1 MYLLRVALPDRPGS
15 LGAVAS
21 ALGAAHADIN
31 AVEIVEKGAGR
42 AVDDFM
48 LTIPGDVRPDALVT
62 ACARV
67 PDVEVLWVS
76 FYPEHWGLHADLDV
90 LDAMAEQPERAEVL
104 LTDAAPAT
112 FHCSWALLV
121 DRDHGTVLHRSAL
134 APIGTQVPPGV
145 FGDLGTAH
153 VADLPADWH
162 DGWGEAAIAVAP
174 CRTGHSIVVG
184 RPGPEFRKAE
194 LARLRHLA
202 LMASEHEPATQ

>member
-1 MYLLRVALPDRPGS
+1 
-15 LGAVAS
+15 
-21 ALGAAHADIN
+21 
-31 AVEIVEKGAGR
+31 
-42 AVDDFM
+42 M
-48 LTIPGDVRPDALVT
+48 LTPARRRAARRAGHRLRTAL
-62 ACARV
+62 

-76 FYPEHWGLHADLDV
+76 FYPENWGLHADLDV

-121 DRDHGTVLHRSAL
+121 DRDRGMVLHRSAL

-174 CRTGHSIVVG
+174 CRSRPQHRG
-184 RPGPEFRKAE
+184 RTPGGPSS
-194 LARLRHLA
+194 ARP
-202 LMASEHEPATQ
+202 SWPGCATWP